1 MQRCGK
7 SHAAAACLAAAGT
20 HQHCRWPVHPQE
32 MLPPSKGTI
41 SLALYE
47 APSPVPAGTATT
59 PSQSGLARF
68 LLLPLALMID

>member
-1 MQRCGK
+1 MFGG
-7 SHAAAACLAAAGT
+7 SWHSPALAGGLCT
-20 HQHCRWPVHPQE
+20 PKE
-32 MLPPSKGTI
+32 MLPSSEGTM

-59 PSQSGLARF
+59 PSQSDLARF